1 MRKRYVDIAGVYAE
15 KYEPL
20 MLYADTMP
28 QLMKGLFHNYPEFE
42 KDYFEQSEW
51 VVIIKKHKDDEE
63 QYLDQEMFNNGLLN
77 EYDYITIHPRIEGAF
92 FVIPFIIA
100 AAQMAAAAA
109 AAVGGAIAGAAGA
122 IGAFAG
128 GMGTAIGAGMGA
140 GSFAAGAAG
149 AAAGLGAGGVTAAS
163 LGAGLV
169 AGIAGSGL
177 VSSIVLAGAM
187 YGLQQAFKPSMPR
200 VSNPSAASG
209 GESPSFLYNTP
220 PNVTEAGNPIPLA
233 YGRTR
238 LGLTVISAGL
248 HTRKTS

>member
-1 MRKRYVDIAGVYAE
+1 MRKKYIDFGGVYAE

-28 QLMKGLFHNYPEFE
+28 QVLKGLFHNYPEFE

-51 VVIIKKHKDDEE
+51 VIIVKKHKEDEE
-63 QYLDQEMFNNGLLN
+63 QYLDQEMFNEGLLN
-77 EYDYITIHPRIEGAF
+77 EYDYITFHPRIEGAF

-109 AAVGGAIAGAAGA
+109 AAVGGAIAGAA
-122 IGAFAG
+122 
-128 GMGTAIGAGMGA
+128 TAIGAGVSAAVGG
-140 GSFAAGAAG
+140 GSFAAAAAG
-149 AAAGLGAGGVTAAS
+149 TAAGLGAGGVTAGS
-163 LGAGLV
+163 IGAGLV
-169 AGIAGSGL
+169 ASIAGSGL
-177 VSSIVLAGAM
+177 VSSIVVAGAM

-200 VSNPSAASG
+200 VNNPSAASG
-209 GESPSFLYNTP
+209 GEGPSFLYNTP

-248 HTRKTS
+248 HTRKKS